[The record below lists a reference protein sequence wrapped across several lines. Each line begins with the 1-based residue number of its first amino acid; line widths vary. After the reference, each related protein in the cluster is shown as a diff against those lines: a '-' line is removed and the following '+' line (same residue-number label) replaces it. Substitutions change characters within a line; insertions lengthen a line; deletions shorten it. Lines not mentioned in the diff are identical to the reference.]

1 MECGV
6 VKERRKGHGKSQGMA
21 ERMNLQKFTVL
32 LTMKSQLAVSLLF
45 FIFKMSNYI
54 KKISRKCKEAIIT
67 IHYQMK
73 TVWKITNKSVKLAH
87 GMKVN
92 QPSL

>member
-1 MECGV
+1 ML
-6 VKERRKGHGKSQGMA
+6 KKDAKGMA
-21 ERMNLQKFTVL
+21 NHRAWQRELICKSSVL
-32 LTMKSQLAVSLLF
+32 LTMTSQLAVSLLF